1 MLNNV
6 VRRFVLKKRI
16 ISIVCLFLLIS
27 LLPGC
32 SSDKEEESD
41 AIIVNDQLGRQI
53 TIKDQV
59 KRVVSTSYIT
69 TSTCLA
75 LGVNDQLVGIEKNAS
90 SRSIYQKTNPDL
102 LELPQ
107 VGCDVSLIAKTAPD
121 VVFMMKENKNLIED
135 FEKRH
140 IKVIV
145 VDPSSEKKYD
155 AWFHL
160 LRKFVVNKTM
170 RRS

>member
-1 MLNNV
+1 MIFMRKESITDYPLRKSLLNVGFFFWYPIFFVYYSCFHDIIFSKNKLNNI

-41 AIIVNDQLGRQI
+41 AIIVNDQIGRQI

-75 LGVNDQLVGIEKNAS
+75 LGVNDQLVGIEK
-90 SRSIYQKTNPDL
+90 KLL
-102 LELPQ
+102 LEAFIKR
-107 VGCDVSLIAKTAPD
+107 LI
-121 VVFMMKENKNLIED
+121 LI
-135 FEKRH
+135 
-140 IKVIV
+140 
-145 VDPSSEKKYD
+145 Y
-155 AWFHL
+155 
-160 LRKFVVNKTM
+160 
-170 RRS
+170 